1 MFERSL
7 AAVADGGRI
16 SLIAV
21 SIALMQPLSRTLH
34 YCLSHSSVCL
44 SSSSSSLLPSET
56 SPLSHLING

>member
-7 AAVADGGRI
+7 AADADGGRI

-21 SIALMQPLSRTLH
+21 SVALVQPLSHALH
-34 YCLSHSSVCL
+34 CCLSHSSVCL
-44 SSSSSSLLPSET
+44 SSSPSSLLPSET